1 MEFSERSTEA
11 RRANIIYFLNRDGQI
26 EHPHLIRVH
35 HVCHSGIHLRDVKRW
50 LSELRGKEMP
60 DSFAWSYQRR
70 YKKALVWQDLKD
82 DDLLTT
88 ISDSE
93 YVLLGSLLPGAES
106 KSGPFPSPEIKTLP
120 KNEQPYVE
128 DGLLPDEEVEEMEQR
143 KISPAGDAGRQSYP
157 RKPSHVFRNFL
168 TCKAVDTVDS
178 TLLAGGRGG
187 VHGGLTKSAGSIR
200 SPLRLQQNANVDNN
214 KR

>member
-11 RRANIIYFLNRDGQI
+11 RRANIIYFLNRDGRI

-82 DDLLTT
+82 DDLLTA

-106 KSGPFPSPEIKTLP
+106 KSGPFPSPEEKTSP
-120 KNEQPYVE
+120 ENEQLYVE
-128 DGLLPDEEVEEMEQR
+128 DGVLPDEDVEELEQR
-143 KISPAGDAGRQSYP
+143 KTSPAGDAGRQSYP

-168 TCKAVDTVDS
+168 ACKAVDTVDS

-187 VHGGLTKSAGSIR
+187 VYGGLTKSAGSIR
-200 SPLRLQQNANVDNN
+200 SPLRLQNAHVDNN